1 MVTVG
6 GPRDVGACPLIADV
20 TKGALEVRSCFLTA
34 TPLLLPLT
42 LLLPSPILIMGGA
55 IVEESRAEG
64 MCDTSLRVMS
74 DIVQSS
80 WNGIVLNIYTSALA
94 VFLAGH

>member
-1 MVTVG
+1 MVWS
-6 GPRDVGACPLIADV
+6 PLDVGACTLADV
-20 TKGALEVRSCFLTA
+20 AKGALEVRSCFLTA

-80 WNGIVLNIYTSALA
+80 WNGIVLNIYTRFGLHD
-94 VFLAGH
+94 FKQ